1 VNLILVLINMTTV
14 NKTDLLDHQ
23 SSDVYGES
31 CTTSFDIEH
40 RETTHVPVGP
50 SSLAKINLV
59 DDAGDCNAHSYKK
72 MSPPSGKI
80 STFGMV
86 LYVGYVYWFT
96 LCDKR

>member
-1 VNLILVLINMTTV
+1 
-14 NKTDLLDHQ
+14 LLDHQ

-50 SSLAKINLV
+50 SSLAKINSV
-59 DDAGDCNAHSYKK
+59 DDAGDCNAHSYRK

-80 STFGMV
+80 STSPYSLTINLMISNWTF
-86 LYVGYVYWFT
+86 YT
-96 LCDKR
+96 

>member
-1 VNLILVLINMTTV
+1 MTTV

-31 CTTSFDIEH
+31 CTTSFDNIEH

-72 MSPPSGKI
+72 CKI
-80 STFGMV
+80 M
-86 LYVGYVYWFT
+86 
-96 LCDKR
+96 